1 MKNIDEIKEKI
12 RESEKQISDILNKLK
27 EDIGDQV
34 HIASIDTVVSI
45 GGRLH
50 AKITCSI

>member
-34 HIASIDTVVSI
+34 DITSIGKVISI
-45 GGRLH
+45 GGRIH
-50 AKITCSI
+50 AQINCSL